1 MSAPLNARLDD
12 SGRRYY
18 TWNGERYWSVTTLID
33 MGVPKYLVPWASKLI
48 AELAYA
54 DVAKHGK
61 RALKVWEKAGRAE
74 FARLQAEGGLVSY
87 TPAKIA
93 KLGPADYALR
103 WLKGTSDRVRDA
115 AADRG
120 SKVHEITED
129 VVKAAANE
137 AERLVIAGADRLTIL
152 ARCGE
157 ETRPYVESHLNW
169 IDDFRP
175 LFLMTEATVYNRS
188 AGWAGTLDDGFI
200 LPTIWPGEPVC
211 NDKKTGR
218 EIYAE
223 VALQVAAYARGE
235 FVGMPDGS
243 EMALPRFRHGT
254 VLHLL
259 PGPTSKF
266 PRGYEFRELRINDDV
281 YRSFLYACE
290 VARFR
295 LETASTVIGEPIVP
309 DLADALAASL
319 EAVGA

>member
-1 MSAPLNARLDD
+1 MSTPLNARLDD
-12 SGRRYY
+12 EGRRFYQ
-18 TWNGERYWSVTTLID
+18 WQGQKFWSVTTLID
-33 MGVPKYLVPWASKLI
+33 MGVPKYLVPWASKLV
-48 AELAYA
+48 AETAHA

-61 RALKVWEKAGRAE
+61 RALRVWEKAGRAHV
-74 FARLQAEGGLVSY
+74 AQLQAEGGLVSL
-87 TPAKIA
+87 TPAKLA
-93 KLGPADYALR
+93 KMTPAEFALR
-103 WLKGTSDRVRDA
+103 WLKSTPDRTRDA
-115 AADRG
+115 AAARG

-137 AERLVIAGADRLTIL
+137 AERLVIAGADRQTIL
-152 ARCGE
+152 ARCTD
-157 ETRPYVESHLNW
+157 ETRPYVAGHLNW

-175 LFLMTEATVYNRS
+175 IWLMTEATVYNRT
-188 AGWAGTLDDGFI
+188 AGYAGTADDGFI
-200 LPTIWPGEPVC
+200 LPTVWPGEPVI

-223 VALQVAAYARGE
+223 VGLQVSAYAHGE

-243 EMALPRFRHGT
+243 EAALPVFRHGT

-259 PGPTSKF
+259 PAPTSTY
-266 PRGYEFRELRINDDV
+266 PRGYDFREVRIDEPI
-281 YRSFLYACE
+281 YRAFLYACE